1 MVKNPKV
8 YLYARVST
16 DEQRHDSQLDELR
29 SYCRRRGW
37 KPAKTIK
44 DTISGTKSDRR
55 GLDELM
61 AAVRRGAV
69 DVVLI
74 YKLDR
79 LGRSLP
85 HLAQILTEL
94 ETYRATLICTSQG
107 IDTSDENPA
116 GRLQRNV
123 LAAVADFER
132 ALISERTRA
141 GVSAARRRGETLG
154 RPRKIEVLRLRI
166 TKLRAAGKS
175 QRQIATALKISVGS
189 VNAALKSG
197 S

>member
-29 SYCRRRGW
+29 SYCDRRGW
-37 KPAKTIK
+37 KPAKTIT

-85 HLAQILTEL
+85 HLAQILAEL
-94 ETYRATLICTSQG
+94 EIHRATLVCTSQG
-107 IDTSDENPA
+107 IDTSDDNPA
-116 GRLQRNV
+116 GRLQRNI

-141 GVSAARRRGETLG
+141 GVSAARRRGKTLG
-154 RPRKIEVLRLRI
+154 RPKKIDLLRPRI
-166 TKLRAAGKS
+166 AELHAAGKK
-175 QRQIATALKISVGS
+175 QKEIAGLLRISAGS
-189 VNAALKSG
+189 VNAVLKK
-197 S
+197 